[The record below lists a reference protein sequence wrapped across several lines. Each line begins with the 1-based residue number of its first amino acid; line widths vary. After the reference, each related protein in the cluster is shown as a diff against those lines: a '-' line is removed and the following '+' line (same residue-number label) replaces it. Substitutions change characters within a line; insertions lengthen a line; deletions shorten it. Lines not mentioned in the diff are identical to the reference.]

1 LHDSVIQPYIGLQ
14 MGLVAMQKK
23 LATQSRAVPEELE
36 HLLALTNAGIAD
48 LRHYMGEL
56 RENGTRDSGLLPGGL
71 LPAVQRFTKK
81 FAEATGIVVH
91 VEAKTALPVH
101 DRLAAEVFQ
110 MVAEGLSNVRRHTR
124 SAQATVTLTCC
135 DQHLR
140 LRIANDV
147 VTDSMPTSFTP
158 RATPARATALG
169 GGAHVEWPA
178 HGGTVIV
185 VDIPL

>member
-1 LHDSVIQPYIGLQ
+1 
-14 MGLVAMQKK
+14 MGLVAIQKK
-23 LATQSRAVPEELE
+23 LATQSPAVPEDVE
-36 HLLALTNAGIAD
+36 HLLALTSAGIAD

-56 RENGTRDSGLLPGGL
+56 RENGARDSGLLPGGL

-81 FAEATGIVVH
+81 FAEATGIAVQ
-91 VEAKTALPVH
+91 VEATTALPVH

-124 SAQATVTLTCC
+124 SAQATVTLAC
-135 DQHLR
+135 DHDHLH
-140 LRIANDV
+140 LSIANDAV
-147 VTDSMPTSFTP
+147 PGTTPTPFTP
-158 RATPARATALG
+158 RSITERATALG
-169 GGAHVEWPA
+169 GCAHVEWPE

>member
-1 LHDSVIQPYIGLQ
+1 
-14 MGLVAMQKK
+14 MGA
-23 LATQSRAVPEELE
+23 
-36 HLLALTNAGIAD
+36 
-48 LRHYMGEL
+48 L
-56 RENGTRDSGLLPGGL
+56 REPGARDSGLVPGSL
-71 LPAVQRFTKK
+71 LPAVHRFAQK
-81 FAEATGIVVH
+81 FAEATGIAVQ
-91 VEAKTALPVH
+91 VEAPTALPVQ

-124 SAQATVTLTCC
+124 SAWATVTLSCG

-147 VTDSMPTSFTP
+147 APGAVPTPFTP
-158 RATPARATALG
+158 SSITERATALG
-169 GGAHVEWPA
+169 GGAHVEGPE

>member
-1 LHDSVIQPYIGLQ
+1 
-14 MGLVAMQKK
+14 VAIQKK
-23 LATQSRAVPEELE
+23 LATQSQTVPEDVE
-36 HLLALTNAGIAD
+36 HLLALTTAGIAD

-56 RENGTRDSGLLPGGL
+56 REPGARDSGLLPGGL

-81 FAEATGIVVH
+81 FAAATGIAVQ
-91 VEAKTALPVH
+91 VEAPTALPVQ

-124 SAQATVTLTCC
+124 SAQATVTLTCD
-135 DQHLR
+135 DQHLC
-140 LRIANDV
+140 LRIANDGA
-147 VTDSMPTSFTP
+147 TGAGPTPFTP
-158 RATPARATALG
+158 RSINERAIALG
-169 GGAHVEWPA
+169 GGAHVEWPE